1 MYFDVNDT
9 ICAPATIPGTGAVSI
24 VRISGPDSIRIADSL
39 IRCKNTSLS
48 ALEAYKMQFAEMLEA
63 DGSMLDQVLVAVFR
77 APHSYTGEDSVEIYC
92 HASAYIVNR
101 CIQLLC
107 DAGARAAEPGEFTR
121 RAFANG
127 KMDLAQAEAVADVI
141 ASQSA
146 SAHRVA
152 MNQLRGGY
160 SLELREMRK
169 DLLELASLMELE
181 LDFSEE
187 DVVFADRKKLRAS
200 CDALVDHIGRLIDSF
215 KLGNA
220 LKDGIPT
227 VIAGATNAGKS
238 TLLNALLGEDRAI
251 VSDIAGTTRD
261 SIEASFNVDGVL
273 FRVIDTAGLR
283 ESNDSIEKIGI
294 ERSLSMIE
302 KADIV
307 LAVFDYFGS
316 LDTLSDSAALIRK
329 KCGDHQPLIIP
340 ILNKIDLLEGDNKKV
355 SPFNTNV
362 IDFESYLLD
371 ALGIPESSF
380 LRISA
385 TSGEG
390 IPDLKKILSDF
401 AHSSLN
407 QNTTLVTN
415 ARHLQA
421 LKLANA
427 ALLRVRSALYSRT
440 PADLYLQDL
449 REALFHIGSITGEI
463 TTDEILGN
471 IFARFCVGK

>member
-1 MYFDVNDT
+1 
-9 ICAPATIPGTGAVSI
+9 
-24 VRISGPDSIRIADSL
+24 
-39 IRCKNTSLS
+39 
-48 ALEAYKMQFAEMLEA
+48 
-63 DGSMLDQVLVAVFR
+63 
-77 APHSYTGEDSVEIYC
+77 
-92 HASAYIVNR
+92 
-101 CIQLLC
+101 
-107 DAGARAAEPGEFTR
+107 
-121 RAFANG
+121 
-127 KMDLAQAEAVADVI
+127 MDLAQAEAVADVI

-329 KCGDHQPLIIP
+329 KCGDHHPLIIP

-407 QNTTLVTN
+407 QNSTLVTN